1 MPPRTLYFICSG
13 LLNLSLLGRS
23 LRDVI
28 QSKMC
33 SLDVYRLINDNT
45 TVKRQY
51 FYYNKFLQTT
61 LATAIWKKS
70 FIISTYLAGDSHVQ
84 SSYVPGSFPC
94 FSGRNSPSDG
104 LQNRVILRIE
114 NSKLKTVI
122 RTCGK
127 IILQLPKQT
136 RIADLMM
143 YWGPFWIGGKIYFF
157 QWLWPDLLLFKCD
170 RW

>member
-1 MPPRTLYFICSG
+1 MNNITFVVVLFVHAGCLRFMPPRTLYFICSG

-61 LATAIWKKS
+61 LATAIWKKIKM
-70 FIISTYLAGDSHVQ
+70 F
-84 SSYVPGSFPC
+84 
-94 FSGRNSPSDG
+94 
-104 LQNRVILRIE
+104 
-114 NSKLKTVI
+114 
-122 RTCGK
+122 
-127 IILQLPKQT
+127 
-136 RIADLMM
+136 
-143 YWGPFWIGGKIYFF
+143 GPI
-157 QWLWPDLLLFKCD
+157 P
-170 RW
+170 